1 MTMSRKQ
8 LLKLKN
14 DPRALGVTY
23 RVPWGMLVKEDH
35 KKLSD
40 LLTSPGYGDLNF
52 NTHNNIQK
60 ILDQYPD
67 PNERLN

>member
-1 MTMSRKQ
+1 
-8 LLKLKN
+8 
-14 DPRALGVTY
+14 
-23 RVPWGMLVKEDH
+23 MLVKKDY

-40 LLTSPGYGDLNF
+40 LLTSSGYSKIDF

-60 ILDQYPD
+60 ILDKYPD